1 MLLPEAV
8 LLVCNLN
15 NRLFKKMSSLISDK
29 CKEKGKLKT
38 RTKEVDIYRLSRV
51 KETYLLI
58 MEKLMENHHIL
69 KVQEEI

>member
-1 MLLPEAV
+1 
-8 LLVCNLN
+8 
-15 NRLFKKMSSLISDK
+15 MSSLISDK